1 MSGPNDR
8 RAVAV
13 RIAGHDYKI
22 RGDGDEE
29 GLVRIAGYVD
39 QAMQRVRERTGTV
52 DSLDVAVLTC
62 LNLARELLALH
73 EQRSSGA
80 GEERLRELVERVE
93 AAIGRPTQSESSERS
108 GEVAARDTSSAEA
121 NARMIE
127 LPAVEGI
134 RERLQAGSEAGSG
147 ATTEVAQ
154 PARVAAGGRDRIG

>member
-1 MSGPNDR
+1 MSGSNDR

-22 RGDGDEE
+22 RSDGDDE

-39 QAMQRVRERTGTV
+39 QAMDRVRERTGTV

-80 GEERLRELVERVE
+80 GDERVRQLIERVE
-93 AAIGRPTQSESSERS
+93 AAIEGQPRSESPKAPV
-108 GEVAARDTSSAEA
+108 EVEAAMESISD
-121 NARMIE
+121 NKARMLEIPSFE
-127 LPAVEGI
+127 EM
-134 RERLQAGSEAGSG
+134 RDRLQAGVSAGDEAG
-147 ATTEVAQ
+147 AEPARQ
-154 PARVAAGGRDRIG
+154 ARVASGGRDRLG